1 MDKVPKQEK
10 NFESALKRLDEIVTE
25 METGEITLEDSIKA
39 LEEGNELVKF
49 CINKLDN
56 AEKKVK
62 KLSDLD
68 DIGK

>member
-10 NFESALKRLDEIVTE
+10 NFESALRRLEEIVTE